1 MSKLKSMP
9 AGRQVKTQMS
19 KFKTTSKISK
29 LKKNTCEEK
38 IAELTNALQRERA
51 DFDNFRK
58 RIENEKA
65 DIFKFANEN
74 LILELLPVLDNFSR
88 SLEHTKHL
96 DGTPHQEGLKLIK
109 KQLEDVLKNN
119 GLEKIEV
126 KVGDSFDPALHEAVD
141 GEGDL
146 IAEVVLE
153 GYKLNGKVTRAVK
166 VKTGK

>member
-1 MSKLKSMP
+1 
-9 AGRQVKTQMS
+9 MS
-19 KFKTTSKISK
+19 KFKTTSKNSK
-29 LKKNTCEEK
+29 LKKSTCEEK

-58 RIENEKA
+58 RTENEKT

-74 LILELLPVLDNFSR
+74 LILEILPVLDNFQR

-126 KVGDSFDPALHEAVD
+126 KVGDSFDPALCEAVD
-141 GEGDL
+141 GEGNH
-146 IAEVVLE
+146 IAEIILD
-153 GYKLNGKVTRAVK
+153 GYKLNGKILRVVK